1 MRFSQFKHG
10 HWEAKYLSGKDIT
23 NLMKKVGILAPF
35 RVGGGPKVARSPKAR
50 LKLIRRVRDRMI
62 AEGKIIPPINEA
74 ML

>member
-10 HWEAKYLSGKDIT
+10 HWETKHLSGKELP
-23 NLMKKVGILAPF
+23 NLMAKVGMLANF
-35 RVGGGPKVARSPKAR
+35 RVGGGPKVARSPQAR

-62 AEGKIIPPINEA
+62 AEGKIIPPLDEA